1 LHRGENGSVAGLLA
15 CPNHHVGRK
24 DESMQ
29 GFCKTCIAAL
39 FLIPLTIS
47 AAAAEWGLRRLRD
60 GIRVFMR
67 LCHEQRCDN
76 LVGTTATLAACRDNS
91 QTWK

>member
-1 LHRGENGSVAGLLA
+1 
-15 CPNHHVGRK
+15 
-24 DESMQ
+24 MQ

-76 LVGTTATLAACRDNS
+76 LVRITATLAAKILKHGNDVEPCPMITITPSRLRISN
-91 QTWK
+91 

>member
-1 LHRGENGSVAGLLA
+1 
-15 CPNHHVGRK
+15 
-24 DESMQ
+24 MQ

-47 AAAAEWGLRRLRD
+47 AAAAEWGLRRVRD

-76 LVGTTATLAACRDNS
+76 LVGTTATLAACRLPRQFSNMEMMS
-91 QTWK
+91 NHAP